1 MNEVINNVLMTAIT
15 VGFLV
20 SLKFIIGRSE
30 ELKKNIKDE
39 RVKKAI
45 DKALEIV
52 TLAVNVTNQT
62 FVDGLKKKGA
72 FGRDEA
78 EEAFNA
84 TKVKVLELLSDETK
98 KILDEEFENTNAFLN
113 DAIESKV
120 WESKNKND

>member
-1 MNEVINNVLMTAIT
+1 MNEVISNVLMTAIT

-20 SLKFIIGRSE
+20 ALKFMIGRSE

-39 RVKKAI
+39 RVRKAI

-62 FVDGLKKKGA
+62 MVEGLKDIDG

-84 TKVKVLELLSDETK
+84 TKVKVLDLLSEETK

-120 WESKNKND
+120 WESKNK

>member
-1 MNEVINNVLMTAIT
+1 MNEVISNVLMTAIT
-15 VGFLV
+15 VGFLITI
-20 SLKFIIGRSE
+20 KFMIGRSE

-120 WESKNKND
+120 WESKNKK

>member
-1 MNEVINNVLMTAIT
+1 MNEVISNVFMTVIT

-20 SLKFIIGRSE
+20 ALKFMIGRSE

-39 RVKKAI
+39 RVRKAI

-62 FVDGLKKKGA
+62 MVEGLKDIDG

-84 TKVKVLELLSDETK
+84 TKVKVLDLLSEETK

-120 WESKNKND
+120 WESKNK

>member
-1 MNEVINNVLMTAIT
+1 MNEVISNVLMTVIT

-20 SLKFIIGRSE
+20 ALKFMIGRSE

-39 RVKKAI
+39 RVRKAI

-62 FVDGLKKKGA
+62 MVEGLKDIDG

-84 TKVKVLELLSDETK
+84 TKVKVIEMLDDETK

-120 WESKNKND
+120 WESKNK

>member
-1 MNEVINNVLMTAIT
+1 MNEVISNVLMTVIT

-20 SLKFIIGRSE
+20 ALKFMIGRSE

-39 RVKKAI
+39 RVRKAI

-62 FVDGLKKKGA
+62 MVEGLKDIDG

-84 TKVKVLELLSDETK
+84 TKVKVLDLLSEETK

-120 WESKNKND
+120 WESKNK

>member
-39 RVKKAI
+39 RVRKAI
-45 DKALEIV
+45 DKALKIV

-62 FVDGLKKKGA
+62 MVEGLKDIDG

-84 TKVKVLELLSDETK
+84 TKVKVLDLLSEETK

-120 WESKNKND
+120 WESKNK

>member
-15 VGFLV
+15 VGFLIA
-20 SLKFIIGRSE
+20 LKFMIGRSE
-30 ELKKNIKDE
+30 EIKKNIKDE

-120 WESKNKND
+120 WESKNK

>member
-1 MNEVINNVLMTAIT
+1 MNEVISNVLMTAIT
-15 VGFLV
+15 VGFLITI
-20 SLKFIIGRSE
+20 KFTIGRSE
-30 ELKKNIKDE
+30 EIKKNIKDE
-39 RVKKAI
+39 GVRKAI
-45 DKALEIV
+45 DKALEMV

-62 FVDGLKKKGA
+62 MVEGLKDIDG

-84 TKVKVLELLSDETK
+84 TKVKVLDLLSEETK

-120 WESKNKND
+120 WESKNK

>member
-1 MNEVINNVLMTAIT
+1 MTAIT

-20 SLKFIIGRSE
+20 ALKFMIGRSE

-39 RVKKAI
+39 RVRKAI

-62 FVDGLKKKGA
+62 MVEGLKDIDG

-84 TKVKVLELLSDETK
+84 TKVKVLDLLSEETK

-120 WESKNKND
+120 WESKNK

>member
-1 MNEVINNVLMTAIT
+1 M
-15 VGFLV
+15 
-20 SLKFIIGRSE
+20 K
-30 ELKKNIKDE
+30 
-39 RVKKAI
+39 
-45 DKALEIV
+45 IV

-62 FVDGLKKKGA
+62 MVEGLKDIDG

-84 TKVKVLELLSDETK
+84 TKVKVLDLLSEETK

-120 WESKNKND
+120 WESKNK

>member
-1 MNEVINNVLMTAIT
+1 MNEVISNVLMTVIT

-20 SLKFIIGRSE
+20 ALKFMIGRSE

-39 RVKKAI
+39 RVRKAI

-62 FVDGLKKKGA
+62 MVEGLKDIDG

-78 EEAFNA
+78 EEAFNS
-84 TKVKVLELLSDETK
+84 TKVKVLDLLSEETK

-120 WESKNKND
+120 WESKNK

>member
-1 MNEVINNVLMTAIT
+1 MNEVISNVLMTVIT

-20 SLKFIIGRSE
+20 ALKFMIGRSE

-39 RVKKAI
+39 RVRKAI

-62 FVDGLKKKGA
+62 MVEGLKDIDG

-84 TKVKVLELLSDETK
+84 TKVKVLDLLSEETK
-98 KILDEEFENTNAFLN
+98 KILDEEFENTNTFLN

-120 WESKNKND
+120 WESKNK

>member
-1 MNEVINNVLMTAIT
+1 MNEVISNVLMTAIT
-15 VGFLV
+15 VGFLITI
-20 SLKFIIGRSE
+20 KFMIGRSE

-39 RVKKAI
+39 RVRKAI

-62 FVDGLKKKGA
+62 MVEGLKDIDG

-84 TKVKVLELLSDETK
+84 TKVKVLELLSEETK

-120 WESKNKND
+120 WESKNK